1 MALKSAA
8 VSLAALHTGIEMD
21 QKRLTAESAK
31 KSREGRK
38 EKQLNENFLACVP
51 RTQCWVSGWVSEG
64 VANDHG

>member
-1 MALKSAA
+1 
-8 VSLAALHTGIEMD
+8 MD

-38 EKQLNENFLACVP
+38 EKQLNENFFACVP